1 MKARGLWRVTQPRGG
16 GARLMSAFDRAEVA
30 GITQAIGI
38 DYWPA

>member
-1 MKARGLWRVTQPRGG
+1 MTQPGG
-16 GARLMSAFDRAEVA
+16 VEGGLMSAFDRAEVA